1 MLYQRELLRCCLE
14 SGTNFD
20 RIFILTGQDYPLWS
34 NARIADELTRHP
46 DKEYIIG
53 LDHTTLPDPVRQRKI
68 THYHFFRDMRHIPF
82 KYSHLLAKAWRG
94 LMVVLPIRKKTYIEM
109 PDGERWHVWQSS
121 AYMCLTADLARHVLR
136 QMTDNKTLMK
146 YFKYAFAPDEMVI
159 PTIIFNSPWRDR
171 CTVYPR
177 PCYEGLQSLSAITYF
192 EYGRAIKM
200 FSLDDYDKLMAS
212 GKMFARKFATG
223 TSDTLMEK
231 LSSTMSPT
239 TPPSPEKGRPS
250 DTL

>member
-82 KYSHLLAKAWRG
+82 KYSHLLVKAWRG
-94 LMVVLPIRKKTYIEM
+94 LMVVLPIRKKNLHSNA
-109 PDGERWHVWQSS
+109 RW
-121 AYMCLTADLARHVLR
+121 
-136 QMTDNKTLMK
+136 
-146 YFKYAFAPDEMVI
+146 
-159 PTIIFNSPWRDR
+159 
-171 CTVYPR
+171 
-177 PCYEGLQSLSAITYF
+177 
-192 EYGRAIKM
+192 
-200 FSLDDYDKLMAS
+200 
-212 GKMFARKFATG
+212 
-223 TSDTLMEK
+223 
-231 LSSTMSPT
+231 
-239 TPPSPEKGRPS
+239 
-250 DTL
+250 

>member
-1 MLYQRELLRCCLE
+1 
-14 SGTNFD
+14 
-20 RIFILTGQDYPLWS
+20 
-34 NARIADELTRHP
+34 
-46 DKEYIIG
+46 
-53 LDHTTLPDPVRQRKI
+53 
-68 THYHFFRDMRHIPF
+68 
-82 KYSHLLAKAWRG
+82 
-94 LMVVLPIRKKTYIEM
+94 M

-121 AYMCLTADLARHVLR
+121 SYMCLTADLARYVLR
-136 QMTDNKTLMK
+136 QMTDNKALMK
-146 YFKYAFAPDEMVI
+146 YFKYAFVPEEMVI

-171 CTVYPR
+171 CTVYPKKR
-177 PCYEGLQSLSAITYF
+177 YEGLQSLSAIIYF
-192 EYGRAIKM
+192 EYGRAIKV
-200 FSLDDYDKLMAS
+200 FSLDDYDELMAS